1 MAKLI
6 YLRRLNASAGGLFEV
21 PLYLGASVEAGN
33 VWERRADMNIDSARV
48 NGSLFVGLD
57 TYIGPVYMAAG
68 FAESGR
74 TNFYLF
80 FGSPPR

>member
-1 MAKLI
+1 M
-6 YLRRLNASAGGLFEV
+6 

-33 VWERRADMNIDSARV
+33 VWERRADMKIDSTHV

-57 TYIGPVYMAAG
+57 TYIGPVYVAAG

-80 FGSPPR
+80 LGSPPR